1 MQHFTLVATEEHEG
15 KTIKENL
22 KNHFQMS
29 ARYMRKVSRLGK
41 VFLNGKEAKLWF
53 PVERGD
59 FLELFIQERESKLNL
74 NFPDDQ
80 KPLFINEDFFVISK
94 KPGQVVHPCLNP
106 SLEDLCSL
114 LSDDSLHPV
123 HRLDRDTSGLVLIA
137 LNGYTHHNLSRQTI
151 EKKYLAI
158 VHGKPQRTEAIIE
171 APIARSKTS
180 IIERCIDPEGKYAK
194 TSYRLLSTNTNNSY
208 SLLECTLYTG
218 RTHQIRVH
226 LKHLGHPLIGDSLY
240 GYKTEDDK
248 ELGRQALHAYYLSFD
263 EPKNKKRITLRDP
276 LPYDMKKFLKDK
288 KLAIPQELLA

>member
-1 MQHFTLVATEEHEG
+1 MQHFELVVTEKYAG
-15 KTIKENL
+15 QTIKESL
-22 KNHFQMS
+22 RNHFQMS
-29 ARYMRKVSRLGK
+29 ARYMRKVSRLGQ

-53 PVERGD
+53 PVAKGD
-59 FLELFIQERESKLNL
+59 LLELFIQERESKLTL

-80 KPLFINEDFFVISK
+80 KPLFINEDFFAISK

-114 LSDDSLHPV
+114 LSDKPLHPV

-137 LNGYTHHNLSRQTI
+137 LNGYTHHSLSRQTI

-158 VHGKPQRTEAIIE
+158 VHGKPQRSEGIIE

-180 IIERCIDPEGKYAK
+180 IIERAIDAEGKYAK
-194 TSYRLLSTNTNNSY
+194 TSYRLLSSNANNDY
-208 SLLECTLYTG
+208 SLLECILHTG

-226 LKHLGHPLIGDSLY
+226 MKHLGHPLIADTLY
-240 GYKTEDDK
+240 GYNNEEDK
-248 ELGRQALHAYYLSFD
+248 EMDRQALHAYYLSFD
-263 EPKNKKRITLRDP
+263 EPKSKKRITLRDP

-288 KLAIPQELLA
+288 RVAIPEELLA